1 MEARVTVDECHVGGV
16 WHQRE
21 YVRCGKRR
29 CKCNMGA
36 LHGPYWYAYHWKEKR
51 RKGPNGGTGRWVSK
65 YVGKELGAERD
76 PS

>member
-1 MEARVTVDECHVGGV
+1 
-16 WHQRE
+16 
-21 YVRCGKRR
+21 
-29 CKCNMGA
+29 MGA

-65 YVGKELGAERD
+65 YVGKDLGAERD